1 MGNSNDLLH
10 RIAFSMLPNIGP
22 ILAKRILSYTGDVDA
37 VFKESKRNLIKI
49 PNLGEHT
56 VKNIQSGE
64 LFKRAEEEIRF
75 AEKYNINILFYT
87 DNNYPKRLKNC
98 EDAPV
103 LLYSKGNVDYNQV
116 KILSIVGTRHAS
128 DRGIE
133 NCEKLIRDLSS
144 NDKNILII
152 SGLAYGIDICAHK
165 SSVNAGIQTVAVLAH
180 GLHTIYPSLHRNVAE
195 KMVQNGSLLTEFP
208 SYSKVA
214 SYNFV
219 SRNRIIA
226 GLADATVVVES
237 AHKGGA
243 LITADIANSYN
254 RDVFAFP
261 GRVNDIHSQGCNH
274 LIKTN
279 KAALIENAQDLEYV
293 LGWEV
298 NKTKQKVI
306 QRKLFNELTD
316 KEKQIVKILNHK
328 DAVPID
334 EISTRAGMPTSQVSP
349 VLLDLEFKGLV
360 KTLPGKRYKIFS
372 P

>member
-219 SRNRIIA
+219 
-226 GLADATVVVES
+226 
-237 AHKGGA
+237 
-243 LITADIANSYN
+243 
-254 RDVFAFP
+254 
-261 GRVNDIHSQGCNH
+261 
-274 LIKTN
+274 
-279 KAALIENAQDLEYV
+279 
-293 LGWEV
+293 
-298 NKTKQKVI
+298 
-306 QRKLFNELTD
+306 
-316 KEKQIVKILNHK
+316 
-328 DAVPID
+328 
-334 EISTRAGMPTSQVSP
+334 
-349 VLLDLEFKGLV
+349 
-360 KTLPGKRYKIFS
+360 
-372 P
+372 

>member
-1 MGNSNDLLH
+1 
-10 RIAFSMLPNIGP
+10 
-22 ILAKRILSYTGDVDA
+22 
-37 VFKESKRNLIKI
+37 
-49 PNLGEHT
+49 
-56 VKNIQSGE
+56 
-64 LFKRAEEEIRF
+64 
-75 AEKYNINILFYT
+75 
-87 DNNYPKRLKNC
+87 
-98 EDAPV
+98 
-103 LLYSKGNVDYNQV
+103 
-116 KILSIVGTRHAS
+116 
-128 DRGIE
+128 
-133 NCEKLIRDLSS
+133 
-144 NDKNILII
+144 
-152 SGLAYGIDICAHK
+152 YGIDICAHK